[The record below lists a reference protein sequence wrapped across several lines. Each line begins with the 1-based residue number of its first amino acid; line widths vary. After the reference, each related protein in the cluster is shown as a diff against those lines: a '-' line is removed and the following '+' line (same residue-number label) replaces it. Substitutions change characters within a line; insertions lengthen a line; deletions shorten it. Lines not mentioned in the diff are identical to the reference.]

1 VVSGHL
7 PQEVKHRFESCLD
20 YKLKV
25 KTMPVLIMVIIVV
38 VMFAW
43 AMPQEEI
50 DELNKR
56 LGIKK

>member
-1 VVSGHL
+1 
-7 PQEVKHRFESCLD
+7 
-20 YKLKV
+20 
-25 KTMPVLIMVIIVV
+25 MPVLIMVIIVV